1 MGETMADIRRIGAV
15 TDELGEGPVWCP
27 RERALYWVDIRGQWL
42 RRWVERGDQVT
53 SWPMPEQIGSLAIAE
68 QGGILVA
75 LRSGMAVFDPMTAGF
90 QKLADFPGHG
100 RTLRSNDGKC
110 DRQGRFWVGT
120 MERDTIAPTGK
131 LYRLAGGVITT
142 MIDGVRIPNSLCWS
156 PDGATMYWADSL
168 ERVIWAFPFD
178 PGTGAI
184 GERRVFTEIDP
195 SEVPDGATVDSDGY
209 LWSARYGGSRVV
221 RHAPD
226 GKVDRVIALPAR
238 QITSCAFGGS
248 NLSTLFIT
256 SATQNMDA
264 AQRTA
269 EPQAGHLFAV
279 DVGLKGLREPRYK
292 G

>member
-1 MGETMADIRRIGAV
+1 MADIRRIGAA

-68 QGGILVA
+68 DGGILVA
-75 LRSGMAVFDPMTAGF
+75 LRSGMAIFDSMTGGF
-90 QKLADFPGHG
+90 RKLIDFPGHG

-120 MERDTIAPTGK
+120 MERETIAPTGK
-131 LYRLAGGVITT
+131 LYRVDGRAIEAVIE
-142 MIDGVRIPNSLCWS
+142 GVRIPNSLCWS
-156 PDGATMYWADSL
+156 PDGTIMYWADSL
-168 ERVIWAFPFD
+168 ERVIWAFPYD
-178 PGTGAI
+178 TGSGAL
-184 GERRVFTEIDP
+184 GERRVFTSVAP
-195 SEVPDGATVDSDGY
+195 SEVPDGATIDADGY

-226 GKVDRVIALPAR
+226 GSVDRVITLPAS

-248 NLSTLFIT
+248 TLSTLFIT

-264 AQRTA
+264 AQRAA

-279 DVGLKGLREPRYK
+279 DVGVKGLREPRYA

>member
-1 MGETMADIRRIGAV
+1 MADIRRIGTT

-27 RERALYWVDIRGQWL
+27 RERALYWVDIRSQWL

-68 QGGILVA
+68 AGGILVA
-75 LRSGMAVFDPMTAGF
+75 LRSGMAIFDSMTGGF
-90 QKLADFPGHG
+90 QKLVDFPDHG

-110 DRQGRFWVGT
+110 DRQGRFWIGT
-120 MERDTIAPTGK
+120 MERETITATGK
-131 LYRLAGGVITT
+131 LYRIDHGAIESI
-142 MIDGVRIPNSLCWS
+142 IDGVKIPNSLCWS
-156 PDGATMYWADSL
+156 PDGTTMYWADSL
-168 ERVIWAFPFD
+168 ERTIWAFPYD
-178 PGTGAI
+178 TATGAL
-184 GERRVFTEIDP
+184 GERRVFTSIGP
-195 SEVPDGATVDSDGY
+195 SEVPDGATIDSDGY

-226 GKVDRVIALPAR
+226 GSVDRVITLPAR
-238 QITSCAFGGS
+238 QITSCAFGGT

-256 SATQNMDA
+256 SATQNMTETG
-264 AQRTA
+264 RVA

-279 DVGLKGLREPRYK
+279 DVGVKGLREPRYA

>member
-1 MGETMADIRRIGAV
+1 MADIRRIGTH

-42 RRWVERGDQVT
+42 RRWVERGEQVT
-53 SWPMPEQIGSLAIAE
+53 SWPMPEQIGSLAIA
-68 QGGILVA
+68 QDGGILVA
-75 LRSGMAVFDPMTAGF
+75 LRSGMAIFEPMTGGF
-90 QKLADFPGHG
+90 QKLVDFPGHA

-120 MERDTIAPTGK
+120 MQTETITATGK
-131 LYRLAGGVITT
+131 LYRIDHGTIAT
-142 MIDGVRIPNSLCWS
+142 MIDGVKIPNALCWS

-168 ERVIWAFPFD
+168 DRTIWAFPYN
-178 PGTGAI
+178 PETGAI
-184 GERRVFTEIDP
+184 GDRRVFTTTDAT
-195 SEVPDGATVDSDGY
+195 EVPDGATVDADGY

-226 GKVDRVIALPAR
+226 GAVDRVITLPAS
-238 QITSCAFGGS
+238 QITSCAFGGT

-256 SATQNMDA
+256 SATQNMSAD
-264 AQRTA
+264 QRAA
-269 EPQAGHLFAV
+269 EPEAGHLFAV
-279 DVGLKGLREPRYK
+279 DVGVKGLREPRYA

>member
-1 MGETMADIRRIGAV
+1 MADIRRIGTR

-42 RRWVERGDQVT
+42 RRWVERGEQVT

-68 QGGILVA
+68 EGGILVA
-75 LRSGMAVFDPMTAGF
+75 LRSGMAVFDPMTGGF
-90 QKLADFPGHG
+90 QKLGDFPGHG
-100 RTLRSNDGKC
+100 RTLRANDGKC

-120 MERDTIAPTGK
+120 MERETIAPTGK
-131 LYRLAGGVITT
+131 LYCLTAGAFTT
-142 MIDGVRIPNSLCWS
+142 AIDGVKIPNSLCWS
-156 PDGATMYWADSL
+156 PDGTIMYWADSL
-168 ERVIWAFPFD
+168 DRVIWAFPYD
-178 PGTGAI
+178 TTTGAL
-184 GERRVFTEIDP
+184 GERRVFATIDP
-195 SEVPDGATVDSDGY
+195 SEVPDGATVDADGY

-226 GKVDRVIALPAR
+226 GSVDRVLTLPAR

-256 SATQNMDA
+256 SATQNMTE
-264 AQRTA
+264 AQLAA

-279 DVGLKGLREPRYK
+279 DVGVKGLREPRYA

>member
-1 MGETMADIRRIGAV
+1 MADIRRIGTR

-42 RRWVERGDQVT
+42 RRWVERGEQVT
-53 SWPMPEQIGSLAIAE
+53 SWPMPEQIGSLAIA
-68 QGGILVA
+68 QDGGILVA
-75 LRSGMAVFDPMTAGF
+75 LRSGMAIFEPMTGGF
-90 QKLADFPGHG
+90 QKLVDFPGHG

-120 MERDTIAPTGK
+120 MQTETITATGK
-131 LYRLAGGVITT
+131 LYRIDHGTIAT
-142 MIDGVRIPNSLCWS
+142 MIDGVKIPNALCWS

-168 ERVIWAFPFD
+168 DRTIWAFPYS
-178 PGTGAI
+178 PETGAI
-184 GERRVFTEIDP
+184 GQRRVFTTTDA
-195 SEVPDGATVDSDGY
+195 SEVPDGATVDADGY

-226 GKVDRVIALPAR
+226 GAVDRVITLPAS
-238 QITSCAFGGS
+238 QITSCAFGGT

-256 SATQNMDA
+256 SATQNMSAD
-264 AQRTA
+264 QRAA
-269 EPQAGHLFAV
+269 EPEAGHLFAV
-279 DVGLKGLREPRYK
+279 DVGVKGLREPRYA

>member
-1 MGETMADIRRIGAV
+1 MGDAMADIRRIGTR

-42 RRWVERGDQVT
+42 RRWVERGEQVT
-53 SWPMPEQIGSLAIAE
+53 SWPMPEQIGSLAICDD
-68 QGGILVA
+68 GGILVA
-75 LRSGMAVFDPMTAGF
+75 LRSGVAVFDSMTGGF
-90 QKLADFPGHG
+90 RKLVDFPGHG

-120 MERDTIAPTGK
+120 MQIETISATGK
-131 LYRLAGGVITT
+131 LYRIDHGVIET
-142 MIDGVRIPNSLCWS
+142 VLQEVKIPNSLCWS

-168 ERVIWAFPFD
+168 DRTIWAFPYD
-178 PGTGAI
+178 TETG
-184 GERRVFTEIDP
+184 GLGDRRVFATTDA
-195 SEVPDGATVDSDGY
+195 SEVPDGATVDADGY
-209 LWSARYGGSRVV
+209 VWSARYGGGRVV

-226 GKVDRVIALPAR
+226 GSVDRVITLPAR
-238 QITSCAFGGS
+238 QITSCAFGGA

-264 AQRTA
+264 AQLAA
-269 EPQAGHLFAV
+269 EAQAGHLFAV
-279 DVGLKGLREPRYK
+279 DVGVKGLREPRYA

>member
-1 MGETMADIRRIGAV
+1 MADIRRIGIR

-42 RRWVERGDQVT
+42 RRWVERGELVT

-68 QGGILVA
+68 DGGILVA
-75 LRSGMAVFDPMTAGF
+75 LRSGMAVFDSMTGGF
-90 QKLADFPGHG
+90 RKLVDFPGHG

-120 MERDTIAPTGK
+120 MERENIAPTGK
-131 LYRLAGGVITT
+131 LYRIDAGVITT
-142 MIDGVRIPNSLCWS
+142 MLEGVRIPNSLCWS
-156 PDGATMYWADSL
+156 PDGGTMYWADSL
-168 ERVIWAFPFD
+168 DRVIWAFPFD
-178 PGTGAI
+178 IGSGAL
-184 GERRVFTEIDP
+184 GERRVFANVDA
-195 SEVPDGATVDSDGY
+195 SEVPDGATVDAEGY

-226 GKVDRVIALPAR
+226 GAVDRVINLPAS
-238 QITSCAFGGS
+238 QITSCAFGGN
-248 NLSTLFIT
+248 NLGTLFIT

-264 AQRTA
+264 AQLAA

-279 DVGLKGLREPRYK
+279 DVGVKGLREPRYV

>member
-1 MGETMADIRRIGAV
+1 MADIRRIGTT

-27 RERALYWVDIRGQWL
+27 RERALYWVDIRSQWL

-68 QGGILVA
+68 AGGILVA
-75 LRSGMAVFDPMTAGF
+75 LRSGMAIFDSMTGGF
-90 QKLADFPGHG
+90 QKLVDFPDHG

-110 DRQGRFWVGT
+110 DRQGRFWIGT
-120 MERDTIAPTGK
+120 MERETITATGK
-131 LYRLAGGVITT
+131 LYRIDHGAIESI
-142 MIDGVRIPNSLCWS
+142 IDGVKIPNSLCWS
-156 PDGATMYWADSL
+156 PDGTTMYWADSL
-168 ERVIWAFPFD
+168 ERTIWAFPYD
-178 PGTGAI
+178 TATGAL
-184 GERRVFTEIDP
+184 GERRVFTSIGP
-195 SEVPDGATVDSDGY
+195 SEVPDGATIDSDGY

-226 GKVDRVIALPAR
+226 GSVDRVITLPAR
-238 QITSCAFGGS
+238 QITSCAFGGT

-256 SATQNMDA
+256 SATQNMTEIGRA
-264 AQRTA
+264 A

-279 DVGLKGLREPRYK
+279 DVGVKGLREPRYA